1 MASQVTYK
9 NGVLCVTG
17 NWHGSRC
24 FAVVEGQRP
33 PLWRLA
39 TSLGMDGDSKLAE
52 VRAQLARKSWDGQ
65 KWVDDEEE
73 ADLSMSAADHS

>member
-1 MASQVTYK
+1 
-9 NGVLCVTG
+9 
-17 NWHGSRC
+17 
-24 FAVVEGQRP
+24 
-33 PLWRLA
+33 
-39 TSLGMDGDSKLAE
+39 MDGDSKLAE